1 MIDVKNAKDKLS
13 NREKKFIALLEEN
26 GYSGRIIRKYANIT
40 KFKLSKDNM
49 ITEYNFSHISR
60 THLKKDLS
68 RLEFIFN
75 LMKEC
80 REKEKE
86 YENLLMSIKNKS

>member
-26 GYSGRIIRKYANIT
+26 GYSGRIIRKYPNIT
-40 KFKLSKDNM
+40 KFKLSRDDIM
-49 ITEYNFSHISR
+49 VVYNFSHISR
-60 THLKKDLS
+60 THLKKDLGY
-68 RLEFIFN
+68 LEFTFN

-80 REKEKE
+80 REKRKE
-86 YENLLMSIKNKS
+86 RENLLMSIKNKS